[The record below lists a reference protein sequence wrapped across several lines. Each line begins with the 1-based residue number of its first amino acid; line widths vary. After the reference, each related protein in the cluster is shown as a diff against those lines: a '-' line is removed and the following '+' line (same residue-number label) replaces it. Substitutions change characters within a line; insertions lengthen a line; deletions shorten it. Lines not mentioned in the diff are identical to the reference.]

1 MDQQAD
7 PSPDKGTPER
17 RPARRRQ
24 PDRPRPEPVHDVP
37 QARPVSLA
45 HPVVAGYNGSA
56 SARNALAYAAGMA
69 RRLGRPLLMVY
80 VTSPGVYCEPLT
92 GQVVGLLRD
101 ADSLERWLLTE
112 LDQAADASELE
123 VHVRTRRG
131 SPARELAAIAA
142 EFSADALVIGAPRHF
157 WHHLIGSVPSWL
169 ARNARCPV
177 IVVPLPPG
185 NATSTVKPPS
195 TPEDPLATKIPRN
208 RGHVGTQRC
217 IPSGQPPFS
226 QRCTEF
232 RWDEPRKTDDYPT
245 DSRYTFRRGNRIRPW
260 ASPKSITIGRTPSRT
275 LGATR
280 LGASPSGTTVQVL
293 SVRFRSTTRPGR
305 PGCGSTTA
313 QAFW

>member
-1 MDQQAD
+1 MDQL
-7 PSPDKGTPER
+7 SPDEGTPEQR
-17 RPARRRQ
+17 RPERREQ
-24 PDRPRPEPVHDVP
+24 DRLRPEPVQHTAQP
-37 QARPVSLA
+37 RPISLA
-45 HPVVAGYNGSA
+45 HPVIAGYNGSA
-56 SARNALAYAAGMA
+56 ASRNALAYAAGMA

-177 IVVPLPPG
+177 IVVP
-185 NATSTVKPPS
+185 
-195 TPEDPLATKIPRN
+195 
-208 RGHVGTQRC
+208 
-217 IPSGQPPFS
+217 
-226 QRCTEF
+226 
-232 RWDEPRKTDDYPT
+232 
-245 DSRYTFRRGNRIRPW
+245 
-260 ASPKSITIGRTPSRT
+260 
-275 LGATR
+275 
-280 LGASPSGTTVQVL
+280 
-293 SVRFRSTTRPGR
+293 
-305 PGCGSTTA
+305 
-313 QAFW
+313 